1 MGYSYQSIGVVR
13 SGADRATLVR
23 RTYALVFAS
32 VCVTVLGTWFGLG
45 QPEMMAAVIQHPWIT
60 MLCTFAPLFLAM
72 RARTAFP
79 QNVVLVGLFSFVMGL
94 TMAPVI
100 YMMERT
106 NPGVTGNAAILTL
119 STFGVLTG
127 YAFVS
132 RRDFSAWGS
141 FFTIGLWVLIA
152 TSLLPGAA
160 DALATKPNVRV
171 LLTGNLDHDTGV
183 QLEYRSVN
191 GGLLVQDRDQGRV
204 RVADLRCVTQ
214 RQPTEA
220 ELRDLSFAWRV
231 CKYVKSNAIVFAQN
245 EATIGVGAGQMSRV
259 YSTRIAAI
267 KAVDAGLEVKG
278 SVVASDA
285 FFPFRDG
292 VDAAASHGIT
302 ALIQPGGS
310 MRDDDVIAAA
320 NEHGLA
326 MLFTG
331 MRHFRH

>member
-1 MGYSYQSIGVVR
+1 MGFSYQSVGVVR
-13 SGADRATLVR
+13 TGADRATLVR

-45 QPEMMAAVIQHPWIT
+45 QPQMMAAVIQHPWIT

-79 QNVVLVGLFSFVMGL
+79 QNVVLVGLFAFVMGL

-152 TSLLPGAA
+152 TSLLNFFFQSQAA
-160 DALATKPNVRV
+160 GLWISAGTV
-171 LLTGNLDHDTGV
+171 LV
-183 QLEYRSVN
+183 FS
-191 GGLLVQDRDQGRV
+191 GLLIFDTWRLRNVYGPDDHVMAAVQIYLDLLNMFMAILNLLGGGR
-204 RVADLRCVTQ
+204 R
-214 RQPTEA
+214 
-220 ELRDLSFAWRV
+220 
-231 CKYVKSNAIVFAQN
+231 N
-245 EATIGVGAGQMSRV
+245 
-259 YSTRIAAI
+259 
-267 KAVDAGLEVKG
+267 
-278 SVVASDA
+278 
-285 FFPFRDG
+285 
-292 VDAAASHGIT
+292 
-302 ALIQPGGS
+302 
-310 MRDDDVIAAA
+310 
-320 NEHGLA
+320 
-326 MLFTG
+326 
-331 MRHFRH
+331 